1 MPMFPSH
8 QGVTMKRTSNLR
20 RMIGTGLGAV
30 VLGVTVV
37 AMAVPAGAADTPG
50 TTAGA
55 GRHRLALTTEQKQ
68 CLASHGVTRPIRPLT
83 AEKLKTLKDAAQACG
98 ITIPHVGRLLTAEQ
112 KQCLA
117 DHGIKRPLRPL
128 TKEKVAQI
136 KAAAQACDVKL
147 PHRRHLLTAEQRQCM
162 AGQGITR
169 PIRPLT
175 PEKVQKIKDAASTCG
190 VKLPARFGA
199 EATA

>member
-1 MPMFPSH
+1 
-8 QGVTMKRTSNLR
+8 MKRTSNLR
-20 RMIGTGLGAV
+20 RMIGAGLGAV

-55 GRHRLALTTEQKQ
+55 GRHRLHLTAEQKQ
-68 CLASHGVTRPIRPLT
+68 CLESHGVSRPIRPLT
-83 AEKLKTLKDAAQACG
+83 AAKLTTLKDAARACG

-117 DHGIKRPLRPL
+117 DHGVKRPLRPL
-128 TKEKVAQI
+128 TKDKVAQL

-175 PEKVQKIKDAASTCG
+175 AEKVQKIKDAASACG
-190 VKLPARFGA
+190 VTLPAKFGA
-199 EATA
+199 KVTA